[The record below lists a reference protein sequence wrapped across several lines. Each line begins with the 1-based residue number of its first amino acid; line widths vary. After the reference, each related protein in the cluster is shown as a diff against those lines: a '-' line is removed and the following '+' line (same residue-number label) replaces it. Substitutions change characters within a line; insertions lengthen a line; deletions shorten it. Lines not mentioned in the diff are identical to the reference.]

1 MLEIRELTKRFR
13 SIPAL
18 DNASFTAQAGA
29 VTGYLGPNG
38 SGKSTTIKIV
48 TGLMEPD
55 DGAVLWRGRDT
66 RKDLEAFKAQLGYVP
81 EEPHLY
87 LHLSGAEYLELAG
100 QLRDIPT
107 KLLRE
112 KIGGFLDLLG
122 LYEDRFSLLSG
133 YSKGMRQKILL
144 AAALLHNPDLVILDE
159 PFTGLDPASALV
171 LRRLIQ
177 SLAEVGKTV
186 LFSSHELD
194 TVERIAQRVVIL
206 NKGRVVADG
215 TVTELRNLV
224 SAPSLEDVFRQL
236 AVTTNPDDIARRALE
251 VMRA

>member
-1 MLEIRELTKRFR
+1 MLEIRELCKSFR

-18 DNASFTAQAGA
+18 EEASFTARAGE

-55 DGAVLWRGRDT
+55 SGQVRWRGRDT
-66 RKDLEAFKAQLGYVP
+66 RAGLEEFKARLGYVP

-107 KLLRE
+107 RRLRE
-112 KIGGFLDLLG
+112 KIGAFLDLFG
-122 LYEDRFSLLSG
+122 LYEDRFTLLSG
-133 YSKGMRQKILL
+133 YSKGMRQKVLL
-144 AAALLHNPDLVILDE
+144 AAALLHDPDLVILDE
-159 PFTGLDPASALV
+159 PFTGLDPASGLV

-177 SLAEVGKTV
+177 SLAEAGKTV

-194 TVERIAQRVVIL
+194 TVERIAQQVVIL
-206 NKGRVVADG
+206 SRGRVVADG
-215 TVTELRNLV
+215 TVDELRRLA
-224 SAPSLEDVFRQL
+224 SAPSLEEVFRQL
-236 AVTTNPDDIARRALE
+236 AVSSDPDVIASQALE
-251 VMRA
+251 VMRG

>member
-1 MLEIRELTKRFR
+1 MLEIRQLTKKFR

-18 DNASFTAQAGA
+18 EEASFTARAGA

-48 TGLMEPD
+48 TGLMDPD
-55 DGAVLWRGRDT
+55 EGLVLWQGRDT
-66 RKDLEAFKAQLGYVP
+66 RADLEAFKAQLGYVP

-87 LHLSGAEYLELAG
+87 LRLSGAEYLELAG
-100 QLRDIPT
+100 QLRDIPPR
-107 KLLRE
+107 LLRE
-112 KIGGFLDLLG
+112 KIGGFLDVLG
-122 LYEDRFSLLSG
+122 LYEDRYTLLSG

-144 AAALLHNPDLVILDE
+144 AAALLHNPELIILDE

-177 SLAEVGKTV
+177 SLGEAGKTV

-194 TVERIAQRVVIL
+194 TVERIAQQVIIL
-206 NKGRVVADG
+206 SKGRVVADG
-215 TVTELRNLV
+215 TVAELRDLV
-224 SAPSLEDVFRQL
+224 SAPSLEEVFRQL
-236 AVTTNPDDIARRALE
+236 AVSNDPDAIARRALE